1 MMQEHLLNNNI
12 GCIEICVQGFKII
25 GLALLNNN
33 IGCIEV
39 YMTITS
45 KSKGYYLIIT
55 QDVLKC
61 RE

>member
-33 IGCIEV
+33 IGCVEKNNRKI
-39 YMTITS
+39 
-45 KSKGYYLIIT
+45 LR
-55 QDVLKC
+55 LNL
-61 RE
+61 

>member
-1 MMQEHLLNNNI
+1 MQEHLLNNNI

-39 YMTITS
+39 IWESVYNADYS
-45 KSKGYYLIIT
+45 
-55 QDVLKC
+55 C
-61 RE
+61 

>member
-55 QDVLKC
+55 
-61 RE
+61 